1 MLGGAAMNVTRSIK
15 KILIPVVWVLAVA
28 YFLIDAFFVLLVRPI
43 ATWLDQLPAFLRIAT
58 WIRSLGAYP
67 SLLLFV
73 VPLIVLEPV
82 KPLGLYW
89 IGTGR
94 QMGGVL
100 FLIVGEAIKILVL
113 ERIFRITRPKLMSF
127 RAFAWTYDRV
137 TRLLTHLRSLSV
149 WKSVHMWFEEIK
161 AFARSATLANR

>member
-1 MLGGAAMNVTRSIK
+1 MLVGAAMNVMRSIK
-15 KILIPVVWVLAVA
+15 KILIPAVWVLAFA

-43 ATWLDQLPAFLRIAT
+43 ARWLDKLPVFLRIAT
-58 WIRSLGAYP
+58 WIQSLGAYP
-67 SLLLFV
+67 SLFLFI

-94 QMGGVL
+94 QIGGVL
-100 FLIVGEAIKILVL
+100 VLIVGEVIKILVL

-127 RAFAWTYDRV
+127 RAFAWAYDQV
-137 TRLLTHLRSLSV
+137 TEFLSYLRSLHVWQSV
-149 WKSVHMWFEEIK
+149 RKWFEEIK
-161 AFARSATLANR
+161 AFVRLSTLAGR